1 MLVTGSSLYISVYI
15 LGKFSKQ
22 FLSGMKFSHSWLVPE
37 DVIFRGFKGIAIEV
51 FKELY
56 RY

>member
-22 FLSGMKFSHSWLVPE
+22 FLSGMKFSHSYVIPE
-37 DVIFRGFKGIAIEV
+37 MLFLQDL
-51 FKELY
+51 KE
-56 RY
+56 